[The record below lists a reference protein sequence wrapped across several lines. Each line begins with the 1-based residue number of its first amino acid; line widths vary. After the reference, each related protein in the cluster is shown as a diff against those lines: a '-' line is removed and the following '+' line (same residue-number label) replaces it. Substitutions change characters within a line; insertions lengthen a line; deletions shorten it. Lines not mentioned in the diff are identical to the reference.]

1 MNSLDFTSVLGLS
14 RETEPTGDT
23 EIYMHTDTHTWRG
36 QVENKTL
43 AHMIMEADKS
53 QGKIYRVS
61 QQVGHPGESIVES
74 LSKGWQA

>member
-1 MNSLDFTSVLGLS
+1 
-14 RETEPTGDT
+14 
-23 EIYMHTDTHTWRG
+23 MHTDTHTWRG

-61 QQVGHPGESIVES
+61 QQVGHPGESIVEF
-74 LSKGWQA
+74 LSKGWKA